1 MSDNAQPAKPTGT
14 VLFTKE
20 QIEKRAAEIGAQI
33 SKDYEGE
40 EVYLVCTLKGAV
52 MWMADIM
59 KNILNDTEIDF
70 VAASSYGSGTTSS
83 GVVKIK
89 KDLDG
94 DIYDKNVII
103 VEDIVD
109 TGTTLKFLKEHLA
122 DRNPKSIKICTL
134 LDKPSRRIADVE
146 ADYVGFS
153 IDNLFVIGYGLDYD
167 QKYRNLP
174 YISYLEG

>member
-1 MSDNAQPAKPTGT
+1 MSENAATKGT

-20 QIEKRAAEIGAQI
+20 QIEARAAELGAQI

-40 EVYLVCTLKGAV
+40 PLYLIGTLRGAV
-52 MWMADIM
+52 VWMADLM
-59 KNILNDTEIDF
+59 KNITNEAEIDF
-70 VAASSYGSGTTSS
+70 MVASSYGSGTTSS

-94 DIYDKNVII
+94 DIYGKNVII
-103 VEDIVD
+103 IEDIVD
-109 TGTTLKFLKEHLA
+109 TGTTLKYLREHLA
-122 DRNPKSIKICTL
+122 DRNPKSIRICTL
-134 LDKPSRRIADVE
+134 LDKPSRRVVDLQ

-153 IDNLFVIGYGLDYD
+153 IENLFVIGYGLDYD

>member
-1 MSDNAQPAKPTGT
+1 MENMQTIN
-14 VLFTKE
+14 VLLTRE
-20 QIEKRAAEIGAQI
+20 QIEERAKEIGKQI
-33 SKDYEGE
+33 SE
-40 EVYLVCTLKGAV
+40 EYAGKSVYLIGTLKGAV

-59 KNILNDTEIDF
+59 KNLEIDTEIDF
-70 VAASSYGSGTTSS
+70 VVASSYGSGTSTS

-103 VEDIVD
+103 IEDIVD
-109 TGTTLKFLKEHLA
+109 TGTTLHFLKKYLA
-122 DRNPKSIKICTL
+122 DRNPKSLKICTL
-134 LDKPSRRIADVE
+134 LDKPSRRLVEME

-153 IDNLFVIGYGLDYD
+153 IENLFVIGYGLDYD

-174 YISYLEG
+174 YVGYLEG

>member
-1 MSDNAQPAKPTGT
+1 MQNNAVGKI
-14 VLFTKE
+14 LFTRE
-20 QIEKRAAEIGAQI
+20 QIEQRAHEIGQQI
-33 SKDYEGE
+33 SRDYEGE
-40 EVYLVCTLKGAV
+40 EIYPVGTLRGAV
-52 MWMADIM
+52 MWMADMM
-59 KNILNDTEIDF
+59 KNSINDTEIDF
-70 VAASSYGSGTTSS
+70 IVASSYGSGTSTS

-94 DIYDKNVII
+94 DIYGKNVII

-109 TGTTLKFLKEHLA
+109 TGTTLKHLKAHLA

-134 LDKPSRRIADVE
+134 LDKPSRRLVEME

>member
-1 MSDNAQPAKPTGT
+1 MSENTDTMGT
-14 VLFTKE
+14 ILFTKE
-20 QIEKRAAEIGAQI
+20 QIETRASEIGAQI

-40 EVYLVCTLKGAV
+40 EVYLVGTLRGAV
-52 MWMADIM
+52 VWMGDIM
-59 KNILNDTEIDF
+59 KNITCDTEIDF
-70 VAASSYGSGTTSS
+70 IVASSYGSGTTSS

-94 DIYDKNVII
+94 DIYGKNVII
-103 VEDIVD
+103 IEDIVD
-109 TGTTLKFLKEHLA
+109 TGTTLKYLKEHLA
-122 DRNPKSIKICTL
+122 DRNPKSIRICTL
-134 LDKPSRRIADVE
+134 LDKPSRRIAEID

-153 IDNLFVIGYGLDYD
+153 IENLFVIGYGLDYD

>member
-1 MSDNAQPAKPTGT
+1 MENNVVGKI
-14 VLFTKE
+14 LFTRE
-20 QIEKRAAEIGAQI
+20 QIEKRAEEIGRQI
-33 SKDYEGE
+33 KADYAE
-40 EVYLVCTLKGAV
+40 EPVYLIGTLRGAV
-52 MWMADIM
+52 VWMADIM
-59 KNILNDTEIDF
+59 KNVLNDTEIDF

-94 DIYDKNVII
+94 DIYQKNVII
-103 VEDIVD
+103 IEDIID
-109 TGTTLKFLKEHLA
+109 TGTTLKFLKDHLA
-122 DRNPKSIKICTL
+122 DRNPKSIRICTL
-134 LDKPSRRIADVE
+134 LDKPSRRTVDIE
-146 ADYVGFS
+146 ADYVGFQ

>member
-1 MSDNAQPAKPTGT
+1 MSDTVGT
-14 VLFTKE
+14 VLLTRE
-20 QIEKRAAEIGAQI
+20 QIEERAREIGEEIAR
-33 SKDYEGE
+33 DYEGE
-40 EVYLVCTLKGAV
+40 EVYLIGTLRGAV
-52 MWMADIM
+52 VWMADMM
-59 KNILNDTEIDF
+59 KNIKNDMEIDF
-70 VAASSYGSGTTSS
+70 VMASSYGSSTTSS
-83 GVVKIK
+83 GVVEIK
-89 KDLDG
+89 KDLEG
-94 DIYDKNVII
+94 DIYGKNVII

-134 LDKPSRRIADVE
+134 LDKPERRVVDVS

-153 IDNLFVIGYGLDYD
+153 IDNLFVVGYGLDYD

>member
-1 MSDNAQPAKPTGT
+1 MSENTDTMGT
-14 VLFTKE
+14 ILFTKE
-20 QIEKRAAEIGAQI
+20 QIETRAAEIGAQI

-40 EVYLVCTLKGAV
+40 EVYLVGTLRGAV
-52 MWMADIM
+52 VWMGDIM
-59 KNILNDTEIDF
+59 KNI
-70 VAASSYGSGTTSS
+70 VASSYGSGTTSS

-94 DIYDKNVII
+94 DIYGKNVII
-103 VEDIVD
+103 IEDIVD
-109 TGTTLKFLKEHLA
+109 TGTTLKYLKEHLA
-122 DRNPKSIKICTL
+122 DRNPKSIRICTL
-134 LDKPSRRIADVE
+134 LDKPSRRIAEID

-153 IDNLFVIGYGLDYD
+153 IENLFVIGYGLDYD